1 MIPSD
6 HFVRFYN
13 EVFKFL
19 EKRGLLQAYFDDVA
33 RYAASRNLEKFK
45 NGLQGVYDHY
55 LVIRKEENCYLDMEL
70 ADGELHSFM
79 RKCPSLSKVLDNDA
93 PASPHYCLHCPG
105 WSLPV
110 NTAAGL
116 YEVYDLM
123 EPDVPHCESWLY
135 DDPARALAR
144 YRELLKTVPA
154 SRIRTNLPPELLAD
168 GEETSRPRSAVFSP
182 ETAEKV

>member
-19 EKRGLLQAYFDDVA
+19 DTRGLLQAYFDDVA

-45 NGLQGVYDHY
+45 KGGLQAVYDHY
-55 LVIRKEENCYLDMEL
+55 LVIRKEENCGLDLEL
-70 ADGELHSFM
+70 EDGELHSYM
-79 RKCPSLSKVLDNDA
+79 SKCPSLSKVLDNDA
-93 PASPHYCLHCPG
+93 SASPSYCQHCPG

-110 NTAAGL
+110 STAAGF

-123 EPDVPHCESWLY
+123 EPDQPHCESWLY
-135 DDPARALAR
+135 DDADRAVKK
-144 YRELLKTVPA
+144 YRELIETVPV
-154 SRIRTNLPPELLAD
+154 SRAKTNIPPALL
-168 GEETSRPRSAVFSP
+168 EEA
-182 ETAEKV
+182 